1 MYNPSELRDIVD
13 KTLINLSY
21 NSEASR
27 LIDPVKYILSLGG
40 KRIRPV
46 LALMACN
53 LFNDKIDDAVF
64 PAAGLEVFHNFTLVH
79 DDIMDKAPV
88 RRGFPTVHTKWDINQ
103 AVLSGDVMSFIA
115 NECFMLAP
123 GNIFLRIF
131 RIFNKAA
138 IEVCVGQQLD
148 IDYEKSVIVTEKEYL
163 RMIELKTAALL
174 AASVRIGA
182 LIGGSS
188 DKDADLLYDFGRN
201 MGLAFQIQ
209 DDILDVWGDT
219 KIFGKT
225 QGGDIVSNKKTFPFI
240 KAMELST
247 GEIRKQLQILFSGQE
262 MDPEPKI
269 RKVMELYDQLNIR
282 GESESLA
289 NDYIDKAFQC
299 LQKVNVDDKRKKE
312 LTDLAS
318 SLIGRSH

>member
-1 MYNPSELRDIVD
+1 MYNSSELRDIVD

-21 NSEASR
+21 NTEASR

-53 LFNDKIDDAVF
+53 LFNDKIDDALF

-115 NECFMLAP
+115 NECFMLVP
-123 GNIFLRIF
+123 GNAFFKIF

-148 IDYEKSVIVTEKEYL
+148 MDYEKSVIVTEKEYL
-163 RMIELKTAALL
+163 RMIEMKTAALL
-174 AASVRIGA
+174 AASVRIGG
-182 LIGGSS
+182 LIGGGS

-209 DDILDVWGDT
+209 DDILDVWGDA

-240 KAMELST
+240 KAMEKAS

-262 MDPEPKI
+262 MDPEAKI
-269 RKVMELYDQLNIR
+269 RKVTELYDQLNIW
-282 GESESLA
+282 GTSESLA
-289 NDYIDKAFQC
+289 NDFIDKAFEC
-299 LQKVNVDDKRKKE
+299 LRKVNVDEKRKKE
-312 LTDLAS
+312 LTGLAG
-318 SLIGRSH
+318 SLIGRTH

>member
-13 KTLINLSY
+13 KTLINLTY
-21 NSEASR
+21 NTEVPR

-46 LALMACN
+46 MALMACN

-64 PAAGLEVFHNFTLVH
+64 PASGLEIFHNFTLVH

-88 RRGFPTVHTKWDINQ
+88 RRGFPTVHSKWDLNQ

-123 GNIFLRIF
+123 SHLFLKIF
-131 RIFNKAA
+131 RVFNKAA

-148 IDYEKSVIVTEKEYL
+148 MDYEKSLIVTENEYL
-163 RMIELKTAALL
+163 RMIELKTAVLI
-174 AASVRIGA
+174 AASLRIGA
-182 LIGGSS
+182 LIGGGS
-188 DKDADLLYDFGRN
+188 DKDSDLLYDFGRN
-201 MGLAFQIQ
+201 LGLAFQIQ
-209 DDILDVWGDT
+209 DDILDIWGDT

-225 QGGDIVSNKKTFPFI
+225 RGGDIVSNKKTFPFI
-240 KAMELST
+240 KAMEIAT
-247 GEIRKQLQILFSGQE
+247 GETRKQLQILFSGNE
-262 MDPEPKI
+262 TEPDVKI
-269 RKVMELYDQLNIR
+269 RKVTELYDQLNIR
-282 GESESLA
+282 GVSESLA
-289 NDYIDKAFQC
+289 NDYIDKAFQF
-299 LQKVNVDDKRKKE
+299 LLKVNVDDKRKKE
-312 LTDLAS
+312 LTNLAG